1 MILKAANI
9 LRYTTKKPVLLRS
22 PLLFLC
28 PSAYKQACGSG
39 LFHDPKTANNLKNTT
54 KKPVLLRSPLLF
66 LCPSAYKQACAD
78 GHKKSPDE
86 TRRGFLVGAAGFE
99 PTTSCSQSRRDT
111 GLRYAP
117 WR

>member
-9 LRYTTKKPVLLRS
+9 LRDTTKKPVLLRS
-22 PLLFLC
+22 PSLFL
-28 PSAYKQACGSG
+28 Y
-39 LFHDPKTANNLKNTT
+39 
-54 KKPVLLRSPLLF
+54 
-66 LCPSAYKQACAD
+66 PSAYKQACAD